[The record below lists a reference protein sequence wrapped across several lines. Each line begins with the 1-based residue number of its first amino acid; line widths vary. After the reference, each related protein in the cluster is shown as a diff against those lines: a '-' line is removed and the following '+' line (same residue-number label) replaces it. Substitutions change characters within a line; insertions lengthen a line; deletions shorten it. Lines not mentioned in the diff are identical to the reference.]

1 MNDTDNGWTASERD
15 ALGALRRDV
24 PAPGPLERAV
34 LKELEG
40 RGLVRRRRSP
50 SRWLR
55 PIALLAGATAL
66 FAAGFLIGGRP
77 MSPKLSSVAQSRYV
91 LFLEGNGEPTPGEE
105 ARRVREYK
113 LWSSRMAAAGH
124 MIAGE
129 KLSTETWRLGEAT
142 DAAGGKSVRG
152 FFLIAAR
159 DDAEAL
165 EIARGCPHLRHGG
178 RIILRKVAP
187 V

>member
-34 LKELEG
+34 LKELKA
-40 RGLVRRRRSP
+40 RGLLRMRGGP

-55 PIALLAGATAL
+55 PIALLAGAAAL

-77 MSPKLSSVAQSRYV
+77 TSPKLPSIAQPHYV
-91 LFLEGNGEPTPGEE
+91 LFLEGDGEPPPGEE

-113 LWSSRMAAAGH
+113 LWSRRVAAAGH
-124 MIAGE
+124 MLAGE
-129 KLSTETWRLGEAT
+129 KLSTETWRLGGAPA
-142 DAAGGKSVRG
+142 AAGGEAVRS

-165 EIARGCPHLRHGG
+165 EIARGCPHLRYGG

>member
-1 MNDTDNGWTASERD
+1 MNDTDSGWTPSEGD
-15 ALGALRRDV
+15 ALRGLRRDV

-34 LKELEG
+34 VKELEALG
-40 RGLVRRRRSP
+40 LLRMRRGP

-55 PIALLAGATAL
+55 PIALLAGAAAL

-77 MSPKLSSVAQSRYV
+77 TRPQLPPGAQSRYV
-91 LFLEGNGEPTPGEE
+91 LFLEGNGEPSPGEE

-113 LWSSRMAAAGH
+113 LWSRSVAAAGH
-124 MIAGE
+124 MLAGE
-129 KLSTETWRLGEAT
+129 KLSTETWRLGAA
-142 DAAGGKSVRG
+142 DGAGGGDSVRG

-165 EIARGCPHLRHGG
+165 EIARGCPHLRYGG
-178 RIILRKVAP
+178 RIVLRKVAP